1 MFQLLD
7 HGGDPSAE
15 NCMLFKTHDY
25 IQGDILH
32 AKKCY
37 QSGQILVVDRRLLGK
52 DGRVHHTAEAAKG
65 IRAIVLFEIREAP
78 EVWVARVSGVP
89 RVWAP
94 LEVDALKDTCAYLE
108 VPLGHY
114 AKQIAKLHGYAA
126 AYAARALNHVT
137 GWKVGESD
145 VVDYTELL
153 QNRALHCLFRKSSFG
168 RGHLMK
174 AVLGEVTK
182 KSLNILSS
190 KFPVEW
196 FNVLRMRRGVREESL
211 ALLEKHAGDAL
222 LDVTSDVLSK
232 IALSPEG
239 IDAIVTAALAKFDGS
254 VLDAPEEV
262 QTVLWKSAAGS
273 EAATEAWLKQ
283 HPDVLK
289 APPDVRKQ
297 LSKSSL
303 GRNAISEAWIK
314 QHPDVLNAPPDVR
327 KQLAT
332 SSRGRA
338 ALKAKNP
345 SKKREVD
352 SLREELL
359 QLERENKRLKTQ
371 SSAGFREKRAES
383 ERARAAMTDALLSK
397 YTSTSVQSILP
408 EDLAR
413 LKSLNTPRGWEVL
426 SIKDAGGQVQSFE
439 HLVQFYF
446 TNLSNQGGSQSK
458 KTDIVQWISNN
469 WQTYFGSLKRLS
481 QHQIN
486 ARLSEVLKSGPY
498 QKARQGAPSNTVYW
512 SRVQPS

>member
-1 MFQLLD
+1 
-7 HGGDPSAE
+7 
-15 NCMLFKTHDY
+15 MLFKTHDY

-37 QSGQILVVDRRLLGK
+37 QSGQILLVDRRLLGK

-126 AYAARALNHVT
+126 AYAARALNYVT

-153 QNRALHCLFRKSSFG
+153 QNRALHCLFRKTSFG

-196 FNVLRMRRGVREESL
+196 FNVLRMRRGAREESL

-262 QTVLWKSAAGS
+262 QTVLWKSAAGRK
-273 EAATEAWLKQ
+273 AAT
-283 HPDVLK
+283 
-289 APPDVRKQ
+289 
-297 LSKSSL
+297 
-303 GRNAISEAWIK
+303 EAWIK
-314 QHPDVLNAPPDVR
+314 QHPDVLTAPADVQKQLKTTVLGRNAVSEAWIKLHPDVLIDCVEI
-327 KQLAT
+327 K
-332 SSRGRA
+332 
-338 ALKAKNP
+338 
-345 SKKREVD
+345 
-352 SLREELL
+352 SLR
-359 QLERENKRLKTQ
+359 RV
-371 SSAGFREKRAES
+371 RAES
-383 ERARAAMTDALLSK
+383 SRRPPRHRRDAC
-397 YTSTSVQSILP
+397 
-408 EDLAR
+408 
-413 LKSLNTPRGWEVL
+413 
-426 SIKDAGGQVQSFE
+426 
-439 HLVQFYF
+439 
-446 TNLSNQGGSQSK
+446 
-458 KTDIVQWISNN
+458 
-469 WQTYFGSLKRLS
+469 
-481 QHQIN
+481 
-486 ARLSEVLKSGPY
+486 
-498 QKARQGAPSNTVYW
+498 
-512 SRVQPS
+512 